1 MSNNTRL
8 AELMNYITIDTT
20 SGNQLQMS
28 GSIKQTSVTSAL
40 LKANSTGVLVAATA
54 GTDYL
59 TSVGISNLTAT
70 GTPSATTYLRG
81 DNTWA
86 TISGGGGGSL
96 PVGGTAGQIL
106 AKIDA
111 TNYNT
116 TWIDN
121 FANQLKHDVKLGAT
135 LTKGTAVYV
144 STADGTNMIVTA
156 ASNTSEATS
165 SKTLGLLE
173 TGGVTNDTVKVITE
187 GLLAGLDTSTATAGD
202 PVWLGTNGAL
212 IFGLTNKPVAPAHL
226 VFIGIVTRVQS
237 VNGEIFIKPQ
247 NGFELHELHNVLIT
261 SLANNEGLFYDS
273 ATSLWKNK
281 SIVTALGYT
290 PYNAT
295 NPAGYITGIT
305 SGDVTT
311 ALGYTPYNATNP
323 NNYIAL
329 TALSSTATGLTYT
342 NTTGVFSLTSG
353 YSIPTTASQTNW
365 DTAYTNRIT
374 SLTTTGNSGAATL
387 ISNVLNIPNHTLA
400 GLGGQA
406 SSANLTSLS
415 GLTYVSA
422 SFVKM
427 TAANTF
433 ALDTATYLTANQS
446 ITLSGAVTGSGTTA
460 ITTTLANSV
469 VGIANLS
476 ATGTPSATTYLRGD
490 NTWATVSGGG
500 GGTVTSVAALT
511 LGTTG
516 TDLTSTVAT
525 ATTTPVITLNV
536 PNASATARGAL
547 TSADWSTF
555 NSKQGTITL
564 TTTGS
569 SGAATFTTNTLN
581 IPTYTLSGL
590 GGQASSTNLTSL
602 SGLSYVSASFVKMTA
617 AGTFS
622 LDTTTYYAASNP
634 SGYTSNTGTVTSVAA
649 LTLGTTG
656 TDLSSSVATGTT
668 TPVITLNVPTASA
681 ANRGAL
687 SAADWSTFNGKQ
699 AAISLTT
706 TGSSGAATFAT
717 NTLNIPNYTLAG
729 LGGQASSTNLTS
741 LSGLS
746 FVSTSFVKM
755 TAAGTFALDTNTY
768 YLSSNPN
775 GYTNNTGTVTSVSVT
790 TANGV
795 SGSVATS
802 TTTPAITLT
811 LGAITPTTVNGLTLA
826 AAVTGFTIAGGS
838 TTSKTL
844 TISNTLTLAGTDTST
859 LNIGSGGTLGSAA
872 FTASTAY
879 QASNTNLSS
888 LAGLSFASTSFVK
901 MTAAGTFALDTNTY
915 YLSSNPSGYI
925 SGNQSITL
933 SGDVSGTG
941 TTAITTTL
949 ATVTQ
954 AATGSFVKITLD
966 TKGRVTGNTAVG
978 SGDITTALGYTPYN
992 STNPNGYTS
1001 NVGTVTSVGGTGT
1014 VSGLTLSGTVTTS
1027 GNLTLGGTLSLT
1039 SGNVTTALGYT
1050 PYNSTNPNGY
1060 ITSSSSITGSSAS
1073 APLISSSGALTTQYG
1088 DGFLG
1093 FSQALTNNQNGL
1105 FAGSDNSNSI
1115 LTLNRHPGNYYS
1127 QLGFSSNG
1135 NLYYRAFSNT
1145 TINTSQAWRTIWDST
1160 TLTNLNQLTN
1170 GPGYLTGITSGQVT
1184 TALGYTPYNSTN
1196 PSGYISGNQTI
1207 TLSGDITGSG
1217 ATAISTTLATVTQST
1232 GSSFVKITLDTKGR
1246 VTGNT
1251 AVGSGDITSA
1261 LGYTPYNSTNP
1272 NGYTSNTG
1280 TVTGTGT
1287 ANTVTKWTGTS
1298 SIGNGM
1304 ATDNGTTFAIGG
1316 ALTATGDITAFSSD
1330 ERLKENI
1337 VNIPNAL
1344 DKILSLNG
1352 VTYDWNDKALAFG
1365 FVSEKR
1371 RHDVGLIAQQ
1381 VEAVLPEA
1389 IAPAPFDT
1397 DVDSGNSISGDNYL
1411 TVRYDKMVALLIE
1424 GMKEQQAQIEELKLK
1439 LNSKND

>member
-40 LKANSTGVLVAATA
+40 LKASSTGVLVAATA

-106 AKIDA
+106 SKIDA

-121 FANQLKHDVKLGAT
+121 FASQLKHDVKLGAT

-144 STADGTNMIVTA
+144 SSADGTNMVVTA

-173 TGGVTNDTVKVITE
+173 TGGVTNDPVKVITE
-187 GLLAGLDTSTATAGD
+187 GLLSGLDTSTATAGD

-212 IFGLTNKPVAPAHL
+212 IFGLANKPVAPAHL

-237 VNGEIFIKPQ
+237 NNGEIFIKPQ

-281 SIVTALGYT
+281 SIA
-290 PYNAT
+290 
-295 NPAGYITGIT
+295 
-305 SGDVTT
+305 T

-374 SLTTTGNSGAATL
+374 SLTTTGSSGASTL
-387 ISNVLNIPNHTLA
+387 ISNVLNIPNYTLA

-433 ALDTATYLTANQS
+433 TLDTATYLTANQS
-446 ITLSGAVTGSGTTA
+446 ITLSGAVAGSGTTA

-490 NTWATVSGGG
+490 NTWATVAGGG

-525 ATTTPVITLNV
+525 STTTPVITLNV

-547 TSADWSTF
+547 TSTDWSTF
-555 NSKQGTITL
+555 NSKQGAITL

-569 SGAATFTTNTLN
+569 SGAATFATNTLN
-581 IPTYTLSGL
+581 IPNYTLAGL

-699 AAISLTT
+699 TAISLTT

-768 YLSSNPN
+768 YLSSNPS

-915 YLSSNPSGYI
+915 YLSSNPSGYTNNTGTVTSVSVTTANGV
-925 SGNQSITL
+925 SGTVATSTTTPAITL
-933 SGDVSGTG
+933 SLGAITPSTVNGLTFTAAAAGFTIAGGTTSKTFTVSNTLTFSGTDTATLNIGGGG
-941 TTAITTTL
+941 TLGSAAFTAST
-949 ATVTQ
+949 AYQ
-954 AATGSFVKITLD
+954 AASTNLTSLSGLSFVSTSFVKMTAAGTFALDTSTYYLASNPSGYTANLGTVTSVAALTLGTAGTDLSSSVATNTTTPVITLNVPTASAANRGALSAADWSTFNGKQAAISLTTTGSSGAATFSSNTLNVPNYTLAGLGGQASSTNLTSLSGLSFVSTSFVKMTAAGTFALD
-966 TKGRVTGNTAVG
+966 TNTYYL
-978 SGDITTALGYTPYN
+978 SSNPSGYTAN
-992 STNPNGYTS
+992 T
-1001 NVGTVTSVGGTGT
+1001 GTVTSVGGTGT
-1014 VSGLTLSGTVTTS
+1014 VSGLTLSGSVTTS

-1039 SGNVTTALGYT
+1039 SGNVTGALGYT
-1050 PYNSTNPNGY
+1050 P
-1060 ITSSSSITGSSAS
+1060 
-1073 APLISSSGALTTQYG
+1073 
-1088 DGFLG
+1088 
-1093 FSQALTNNQNGL
+1093 
-1105 FAGSDNSNSI
+1105 
-1115 LTLNRHPGNYYS
+1115 
-1127 QLGFSSNG
+1127 
-1135 NLYYRAFSNT
+1135 
-1145 TINTSQAWRTIWDST
+1145 
-1160 TLTNLNQLTN
+1160 
-1170 GPGYLTGITSGQVT
+1170 
-1184 TALGYTPYNSTN
+1184 
-1196 PSGYISGNQTI
+1196 PSGS
-1207 TLSGDITGSG
+1207 
-1217 ATAISTTLATVTQST
+1217 
-1232 GSSFVKITLDTKGR
+1232 
-1246 VTGNT
+1246 
-1251 AVGSGDITSA
+1251 
-1261 LGYTPYNSTNP
+1261 
-1272 NGYTSNTG
+1272 
-1280 TVTGTGT
+1280 GT
-1287 ANTVTKWTGTS
+1287 ANSVVKFTGTS
-1298 SIGNGM
+1298 SIGNGI
-1304 ATDNGTTFAIGG
+1304 ATDNGTTFAVGG
-1316 ALTATGDITAFSSD
+1316 AFTATGDITAFSSD
-1330 ERLKENI
+1330 ERLKENV

-1397 DVDSGNSISGDNYL
+1397 DVDSGDSISGDNYL